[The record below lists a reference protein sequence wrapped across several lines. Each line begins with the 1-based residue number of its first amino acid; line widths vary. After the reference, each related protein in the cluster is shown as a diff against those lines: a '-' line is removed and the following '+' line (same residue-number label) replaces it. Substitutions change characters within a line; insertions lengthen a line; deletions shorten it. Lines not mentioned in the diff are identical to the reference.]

1 LFRKNDISLPLHL
14 FIIIQKEPTPIQ
26 KQAVPAS
33 LSGRD
38 ILATADTGSGKTLAY
53 LIPLATFLNTQPPSI
68 AGQGPLAIIVAPTRE
83 LVQQIYIEAHRLL
96 APWHIFSMLLQYPS
110 QASASRLG
118 MDNTNSVHAA
128 QSSSHLQMQADGT
141 QWDSSGYSQGVYQ
154 QPMGPGAPI
163 HPLVSST
170 GPVAGRKVL
179 GVVGGLSVNGQMA
192 TLRTGV
198 DVLIA
203 TPGRLLDL
211 LGRHAF
217 SLDRLRYLV
226 FDEID
231 RMLELRVKE
240 SQQEGESEAQHSQ
253 QTQRQNSSLGS
264 MEDQLRRFVAQCSFN
279 ERQTLLFSATMP
291 QGVIRL
297 ARSAVLDP
305 VIIKIGSSRRQ
316 EASTSTDGSGN
327 SSIPRN
333 IKQHV
338 IFVQSSAKNQ
348 KLLDVL
354 RKTPSPPVIIFCG
367 HITTV
372 DKIVDVLRAEQFH
385 VAGLHSEKPQ
395 EYRFKVVETMRRGRL
410 DVLVATDIASRGL
423 DFQDIT
429 HVIQYDLPETI
440 EDYIHRVGRT
450 GRAGREGHATALLT
464 YHCKIAGHLRQLL
477 KESDAQLPPELEKSV
492 HMFGHKVVQTEFG
505 DKVIFE

>member
-1 LFRKNDISLPLHL
+1 MYMIGSQDI
-14 FIIIQKEPTPIQ
+14 IETEPTPIQ
-26 KQAVPAS
+26 KQAVPAG

-53 LIPLATFLNTQPPSI
+53 LIPMATFLNTQPPTS

-96 APWHIFSMLLQYPS
+96 APWHIFSTLLQYPS
-110 QASASRLG
+110 QAAASRLG
-118 MDNTNSVHAA
+118 MINSNSASTS
-128 QSSSHLQMQADGT
+128 QSSSELHWQDVGT
-141 QWDSSGYSQGVYQ
+141 QTESYQYSQSAFSQ
-154 QPMGPGAPI
+154 ATGAGGSI

-170 GPVAGRKVL
+170 GPVGGRKVL

-192 TLRTGV
+192 TLRTGI

-211 LGRHAF
+211 LARHAF

-240 SQQEGESEAQHSQ
+240 SAQEGESEPSHSRDS
-253 QTQRQNSSLGS
+253 QRPNSSLGS

-305 VIIKIGSSRRQ
+305 VIIKIGSARRQ
-316 EASTSTDGSGN
+316 EASGAADGSGN
-327 SSIPRN
+327 SSIPKN

-338 IFVQSSAKNQ
+338 IFVQSSTKNQ
-348 KLLDVL
+348 KLLDAI

-372 DKIVDVLRAEQFH
+372 DKIVDFLRAEQFH
-385 VAGLHSEKPQ
+385 VAGLHSEKAQ

-410 DVLVATDIASRGL
+410 DILVATDIASRGL

-464 YHCKIAGHLRQLL
+464 YHCKIAGPLRQLL
-477 KESDAQLPPELEKSV
+477 RESEAQIPTELEKSP